1 MQRERIEE
9 VIITVFKDYLKEQ
22 DIEIEGEVNSGTIL
36 SGNESAVDSMGIV
49 NVVMDIESYFHDQ
62 GYMITITSEDSM
74 SLEGSAFQTVTT
86 LADFILELIEEAP
99 K

>member
-22 DIEIEGEVNSGTIL
+22 DIEIEDEVNSNTIL
-36 SGNESAVDSMGIV
+36 SGSESAVDSMGLV

-62 GYMITITSEDSM
+62 VYMITITS
-74 SLEGSAFQTVTT
+74 
-86 LADFILELIEEAP
+86 
-99 K
+99 